1 MRSGVVYDVRNNRD
15 VAHLGADIDPNLMDA
30 TLVISILDWVL
41 AELVRM
47 YHKVSADEAQK
58 IIDGLV
64 T

>member
-1 MRSGVVYDVRNNRD
+1 
-15 VAHLGADIDPNLMDA
+15 MDA